1 LVTRQITNAYLGGAA
16 FNSLTNSLPTSP
28 QGVFTVS
35 IAGRW
40 YGVDT
45 NRDYQRNNFQHSSY
59 PSQRQS
65 INLTNIAGEGTVNT
79 EGLWRRE
86 QNDWSMGSGQLFLDR
101 QGSTSSRFYRSK
113 GIDPWTKW
121 QINALPATVK
131 KTGYTGTLIKAI
143 KANNYVYV
151 ITDTGCYFTQD
162 YATWTELK
170 DGANSIA
177 GCSDITSNGRDV
189 WCSKFSVTKIY
200 HSTIGATATSSNL
213 THTTG
218 VYAISWQADRLLVAV
233 GPTIH
238 YVKSGG
244 TVTSLWTHPDD
255 NFLWTCFG
263 NAQGAV
269 YMGGYSSTSGKG
281 SNGSVYYS
289 TYNNDSTGTMT
300 VPISALPLPNGE
312 YPTALYGYLN
322 YMFVG
327 TNRGIR
333 MTQPGTG
340 NYLTS
345 GPLLPSI
352 TEPVKYPVTGITAN
366 GRFVYF
372 AWNDYDDASTG
383 IGRMDISMFIDT
395 LAPAYASDL
404 MVDWTGGN
412 AAMTLDWDPITNGPL
427 MSIPYAV
434 GVEYGLYTQD
444 TTKYVNSGY
453 VDSGHITYGIP
464 DDKIASFIHLNTSQS
479 VGNVTAAVAYN
490 RGSFVDVA
498 TMSAPAQSTVFPVTP
513 NQRGEYFNVR
523 LTLAGVTQ
531 SSTLTRW
538 TLQATP
544 TISTET
550 KITQVIQ
557 LSDVVDVNGTIYTY
571 DPYVEYLY
579 LDSIRRQTRTIAY
592 TEGPLYADVLIDDL
606 TWLPSERRD
615 NFQGGY
621 RGNLVVSMKTV
632 NGFTYNPQPTN

>member
-1 LVTRQITNAYLGGAA
+1 MVTRQITNAYLGGSA
-16 FNSLTNSLPTSP
+16 FNSLKNNLPTSP

-131 KTGYTGTLIKAI
+131 KNGYTGTLIKAI
-143 KANNYVYV
+143 AVGNYVYV
-151 ITDTGCYFTQD
+151 ITTTGMYYTAN
-162 YATWTELK
+162 YTTWTTAYTSTALK
-170 DGANSIA
+170 DVTDNGSYVFVVDGSTTVRQFPIA
-177 GCSDITSNGRDV
+177 SS
-189 WCSKFSVTKIY
+189 
-200 HSTIGATATSSNL
+200 TATTISHTGSSF
-213 THTTG
+213 
-218 VYAISWQADRLLVAV
+218 YACSWQQDRLILAD
-233 GPTIH
+233 GPSL
-238 YVKSGG
+238 YSPL
-244 TVTSLWTHPDD
+244 TVSAAPQLIWTHPNPD
-255 NFLWTCFG
+255 FLWTAFG
-263 NAQGAV
+263 SCQGGI
-269 YMGGYSSTSGKG
+269 YFGGYAPSDKN
-281 SNGSVYYS
+281 SNGSVYFS
-289 TYNNDSTGTMT
+289 TYDTTNSLASHLT
-300 VPISALPLPNGE
+300 VPVQALPLTTGE
-312 YPTALYGYLN
+312 YVTALYGYLN

-327 TNRGIR
+327 TNKGIR
-333 MTQPGTG
+333 MAQPSTG
-340 NYLTS
+340 NYLTA

-352 TEPVKYPVTGITAN
+352 TEPIKYPVTGITAN

-383 IGRMDISMFIDT
+383 IGRMDISTFIDT

-404 MVDWTGGN
+404 MVDWTGGD

-427 MSIPYAV
+427 MSI
-434 GVEYGLYTQD
+434 GGTGSEHGLYTQD
-444 TTKYVNSGY
+444 NTKYVTSGY
-453 VDSGHITYGIP
+453 VDSGHITFGIP

-479 VGNVTAAVAYN
+479 VGNVTAAVSYN
-490 RGSFVDVA
+490 SGAFADVA
-498 TMSAPAQSTVFPVTP
+498 TMSAPAQSTVFPITP

-531 SSTLTRW
+531 SSTVTRW

-550 KITQVIQ
+550 RITQVIQ

-579 LDSIRRQTRTIAY
+579 LDNIRRQTRTIAY

-632 NGFTYNPQPTN
+632 NGFTYNPRPTD